1 MDSST
6 WSQLIACNI
15 PIEQSKI
22 QPIVKTLKQNG
33 HADIIRGFLRYM
45 EATSPLALSEDTV
58 HELEQIC
65 KENENRPISVPF
77 LEHVASGAWDGLTA
91 AEATAFAREL
101 PSLSTEVIVV
111 RGCERRSARRRWCRC
126 TARRCTAVTSA

>member
-15 PIEQSKI
+15 PIEESKI
-22 QPIVKTLKQNG
+22 QPIVRTLKQNG
-33 HADIIRGFLRYM
+33 HADIIRGFLRYV
-45 EATSPLALSEDTV
+45 EATSPLALSKDTV

-77 LEHVASGAWDGLTA
+77 LERVASGAWDGLTA
-91 AEATAFAREL
+91 AETAAFAREL
-101 PSLSTEVIVV
+101 LSLSTEVPVV
-111 RGCERRSARRRWCRC
+111 CACKRRSARRRWCRC
-126 TARRCTAVTSA
+126 TARRCAAATSA